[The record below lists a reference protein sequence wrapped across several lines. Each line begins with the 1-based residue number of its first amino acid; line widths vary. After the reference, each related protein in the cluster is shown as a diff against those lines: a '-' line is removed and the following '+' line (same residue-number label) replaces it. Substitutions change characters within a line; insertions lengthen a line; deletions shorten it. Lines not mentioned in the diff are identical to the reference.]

1 MDEDIRK
8 NTPVSAKQT
17 GKCEFEVKM
26 LDGSVRKFYR
36 GDVTI
41 HYVVPN
47 DPNPKITFN
56 LIEI

>member
-17 GKCEFEVKM
+17 GKCVFEVTM

-36 GDVTI
+36 GDVAI
-41 HYVVPN
+41 HHIFQMTQIL
-47 DPNPKITFN
+47 KLR
-56 LIEI
+56 LI